1 MVVGGG
7 RRVCLHTHTGTR
19 ARHPHPRPLP
29 PGSRVMCPP
38 HPQSPMHSSG
48 SPRGA
53 SLEPNGFCLD
63 GLIPEAAGDN
73 DLREEGRWGVSLS

>member
-1 MVVGGG
+1 MWAAGVFA
-7 RRVCLHTHTGTR
+7 HTHGHTCPAPT
-19 ARHPHPRPLP
+19 PRPP
-29 PGSRVMCPP
+29 PPSSRVMCPP
-38 HPQSPMHSSG
+38 RLQSPIHSRLSW
-48 SPRGA
+48 GA

>member
-1 MVVGGG
+1 MWAASVFAHAHG
-7 RRVCLHTHTGTR
+7 HTCPAPT
-19 ARHPHPRPLP
+19 PWPLP
-29 PGSRVMCPP
+29 PSSRVMCPP
-38 HPQSPMHSSG
+38 RLQSPIHSSG